1 MNKQSYQEEF
11 DMNTSFISTQ
21 QIKDLI
27 NEQKFTSTQ
36 EIMNCMKNMF
46 ADILEQT
53 LQAEMDQHLGYE
65 HAERRNDDAKKN
77 YRNGSVKRTMKTQL
91 GEVEVNVPRDR
102 NGEFEPKII
111 SKYQRNAD
119 GIEERILSL
128 YAAGMST
135 RDIKEQIKGLYDVEI
150 SEGLVSKISER
161 ILPEVKQWQDRPLEA
176 CYPFVFMDAIHYKI
190 REDHQVVTKAA
201 YVILGINEDGIKE
214 VLGLWVGA
222 SESAKYWMGVLNEL
236 KSRGVQ
242 NVSLFCVDGLTGF
255 KEAIT
260 AVHPKARI
268 QRCIIH
274 QIRSSTRFVSYKHIK
289 EFMKDLKQVYQA
301 NTEEQAMSQLAAF
314 SEKWEKQYPTAV
326 HSWEENWD
334 ILSTY
339 FDYPVEIRKII
350 YTTNAIEG
358 LNRQFRK
365 VTKTKNVFPN
375 DDSLRKMLYLAIQ
388 NLSSRWTQR
397 CRNWD
402 LIINQ
407 LRIMDSSE
415 G

>member
-1 MNKQSYQEEF
+1 MGRCQRIGQILDGRIERAEKQRCTERFFVLRRRSYR
-11 DMNTSFISTQ
+11 
-21 QIKDLI
+21 
-27 NEQKFTSTQ
+27 
-36 EIMNCMKNMF
+36 
-46 ADILEQT
+46 
-53 LQAEMDQHLGYE
+53 LQRSNHGC
-65 HAERRNDDAKKN
+65 
-77 YRNGSVKRTMKTQL
+77 
-91 GEVEVNVPRDR
+91 
-102 NGEFEPKII
+102 
-111 SKYQRNAD
+111 
-119 GIEERILSL
+119 LS
-128 YAAGMST
+128 
-135 RDIKEQIKGLYDVEI
+135 
-150 SEGLVSKISER
+150 
-161 ILPEVKQWQDRPLEA
+161 
-176 CYPFVFMDAIHYKI
+176 
-190 REDHQVVTKAA
+190 
-201 YVILGINEDGIKE
+201 
-214 VLGLWVGA
+214 
-222 SESAKYWMGVLNEL
+222 
-236 KSRGVQ
+236 
-242 NVSLFCVDGLTGF
+242 
-255 KEAIT
+255 
-260 AVHPKARI
+260 KARI

-314 SEKWEKQYPTAV
+314 GEKWEKQYPTAV

-358 LNRQFRK
+358 LNQQFRK

-407 LRIMDSSE
+407 LRIMDSNKE
-415 G
+415 

>member
-1 MNKQSYQEEF
+1 
-11 DMNTSFISTQ
+11 MNTSFISTN
-21 QIKDLI
+21 QIKSLV

-36 EIMNCMKNMF
+36 DIMECMKGMF
-46 ADILEQT
+46 ADVLEQT
-53 LQAEMDQHLGYE
+53 LQAEMDNHLGYA
-65 HAERRNDDAKKN
+65 HAKRTTAEDKKN
-77 YRNGSVKRTMKTQL
+77 YRIGSVKRTMKTQL

-102 NGEFEPKII
+102 NGEFEPQII
-111 SKYQRNAD
+111 GKYQRNAD

-135 RDIKEQIKGLYDVEI
+135 RDIRDQIKGLYNVEI

-161 ILPEVKQWQDRPLEA
+161 ILPEVTEWQNRPLEES
-176 CYPFVFMDAIHYKI
+176 YPFVFMDAIHYKI
-190 REDHQVVTKAA
+190 RENHQVVTKAA
-201 YVILGINEDGIKE
+201 YVVLGINNEGMKE

-236 KSRGVQ
+236 KSRGLKE
-242 NVSLFCVDGLTGF
+242 VSLFCVDGLTGF
-255 KEAIT
+255 REAIG
-260 AVHPKARI
+260 AVYPKARI

-274 QIRSSTRFVSYKHIK
+274 QIRNSIRFVSYKHIK
-289 EFMKDLKQVYQA
+289 EFMKDLKSVYQA
-301 NTEEQAMSQLAAF
+301 NTEEQALNQLMIF
-314 SEKWEKQYPTAV
+314 KDKWEKQYPTAIR
-326 HSWEENWD
+326 SWEDNWD

-365 VTKTKNVFPN
+365 VTKTKTAFPS

-388 NLSSRWTQR
+388 NLSNKWTQR

-402 LIINQ
+402 LIRNQ
-407 LRIMDSSE
+407 LEIMYTE
-415 G
+415 

>member
-1 MNKQSYQEEF
+1 
-11 DMNTSFISTQ
+11 MNTSFISTN
-21 QIKDLI
+21 QIKSLV

-36 EIMNCMKNMF
+36 DIMECMKGMF
-46 ADILEQT
+46 ADVLEQT
-53 LQAEMDQHLGYE
+53 LQAEMDNHLGYA
-65 HAERRNDDAKKN
+65 HAERTTAEDKKN

-102 NGEFEPKII
+102 NGEFEPQII
-111 SKYQRNAD
+111 GKYQRNAD
-119 GIEERILSL
+119 SIEERILSL

-135 RDIKEQIKGLYDVEI
+135 RDIRDQIKGLYNVEI

-161 ILPEVKQWQDRPLEA
+161 ILPEVTEWQNRPLEES
-176 CYPFVFMDAIHYKI
+176 YPFVFMDAIHYKI
-190 REDHQVVTKAA
+190 RENHQVVTKAA
-201 YVILGINEDGIKE
+201 YVVLGINNEGMKE

-236 KSRGVQ
+236 KSRGLKE
-242 NVSLFCVDGLTGF
+242 VSLFCVDGLTGF
-255 KEAIT
+255 REAIG
-260 AVHPKARI
+260 AVYPKARI

-274 QIRSSTRFVSYKHIK
+274 QIRNSIRFVSYKHIK
-289 EFMKDLKQVYQA
+289 EFMKDLKSVYQA
-301 NTEEQAMSQLAAF
+301 NTEEQALNQLMIF
-314 SEKWEKQYPTAV
+314 KDKWEKQYPTAIR
-326 HSWEENWD
+326 SWEDNWD

-365 VTKTKNVFPN
+365 VTKTKTAFPS

-388 NLSSRWTQR
+388 NLSNKWTQR

-402 LIINQ
+402 LIRNQ
-407 LRIMDSSE
+407 LEIMYTE
-415 G
+415 

>member
-91 GEVEVNVPRDR
+91 GEVEINVPRDR

-242 NVSLFCVDGLTGF
+242 NVSLFCVDGLTSF

-260 AVHPKARI
+260 AVYPKARI

-407 LRIMDSSE
+407 LRIMDRSE

>member
-1 MNKQSYQEEF
+1 
-11 DMNTSFISTQ
+11 MNTSFISTN
-21 QIKDLI
+21 QIKSLV

-36 EIMNCMKNMF
+36 DIMECMKGMF
-46 ADILEQT
+46 ADVLEQT
-53 LQAEMDQHLGYE
+53 LQAEMDNHLGYA
-65 HAERRNDDAKKN
+65 HAERTAVEDKKN

-102 NGEFEPKII
+102 NGEFEPQII
-111 SKYQRNAD
+111 GKYQRNAD

-135 RDIKEQIKGLYDVEI
+135 RDIRDQIKGLYNVEI

-161 ILPEVKQWQDRPLEA
+161 ILPEVTEWQNRPLEES
-176 CYPFVFMDAIHYKI
+176 YPFVFMDAIHYKI
-190 REDHQVVTKAA
+190 RENHQVVTKAA
-201 YVILGINEDGIKE
+201 YVVLGINNEGMKE

-236 KSRGVQ
+236 KSRGLKE
-242 NVSLFCVDGLTGF
+242 VSLFCVDGLTGF
-255 KEAIT
+255 REAIG
-260 AVHPKARI
+260 AVYPKARI

-274 QIRSSTRFVSYKHIK
+274 QIRNSIRFVSYKHIK
-289 EFMKDLKQVYQA
+289 EFMKDLKSVYQA
-301 NTEEQAMSQLAAF
+301 NTEEQALNQLMIF
-314 SEKWEKQYPTAV
+314 KDKWEKQYPTAIR
-326 HSWEENWD
+326 SWEDNWD

-365 VTKTKNVFPN
+365 VTKTKTAFPS

-388 NLSSRWTQR
+388 NLSNKWTQR

-402 LIINQ
+402 LIRNQ
-407 LRIMDSSE
+407 LEIMYTE
-415 G
+415 

>member
-1 MNKQSYQEEF
+1 
-11 DMNTSFISTQ
+11 MNTSFISTN
-21 QIKDLI
+21 QIKSLV

-36 EIMNCMKNMF
+36 DIMECMKGMF
-46 ADILEQT
+46 ADVLEQT
-53 LQAEMDQHLGYE
+53 LQAEMDNHLGYA
-65 HAERRNDDAKKN
+65 HAERTTAEDKKN

-102 NGEFEPKII
+102 NGEFEPQII
-111 SKYQRNAD
+111 GKYQRNAD

-135 RDIKEQIKGLYDVEI
+135 RDIRDQIKGLYNVEI

-161 ILPEVKQWQDRPLEA
+161 ILPEVTESQNRPLEES
-176 CYPFVFMDAIHYKI
+176 YPFVFMDAIHYKI
-190 REDHQVVTKAA
+190 RENHQVVTKAA
-201 YVILGINEDGIKE
+201 YVVLGINNEGMKE

-236 KSRGVQ
+236 KSRGLKE
-242 NVSLFCVDGLTGF
+242 VSLFCVDGLTGF
-255 KEAIT
+255 REAIG
-260 AVHPKARI
+260 AVYPKARI

-274 QIRSSTRFVSYKHIK
+274 QIRNSIRFVSYKHIK
-289 EFMKDLKQVYQA
+289 EFMKDLKSVYQA
-301 NTEEQAMSQLAAF
+301 NTEEQALNQLMIF
-314 SEKWEKQYPTAV
+314 KDKWEKQYPTAIR
-326 HSWEENWD
+326 SWEDNWD

-365 VTKTKNVFPN
+365 VTKTKTAFPS

-388 NLSSRWTQR
+388 NLSNKWTQR

-402 LIINQ
+402 LIRNQ
-407 LRIMDSSE
+407 LEIMYTE
-415 G
+415 

>member
-260 AVHPKARI
+260 AVYPKARI

-314 SEKWEKQYPTAV
+314 SEK
-326 HSWEENWD
+326 WD

-407 LRIMDSSE
+407 LRIMDRSE

>member
-1 MNKQSYQEEF
+1 
-11 DMNTSFISTQ
+11 MNTSFISTN
-21 QIKDLI
+21 QIKSLV

-36 EIMNCMKNMF
+36 DIMECMKGMF
-46 ADILEQT
+46 ADVLEQT
-53 LQAEMDQHLGYE
+53 LQAEMDNHLGYA
-65 HAERRNDDAKKN
+65 HAERTTAEDKKN

-102 NGEFEPKII
+102 NGEFEPQII
-111 SKYQRNAD
+111 GKYQRNAD

-128 YAAGMST
+128 YVAGMST
-135 RDIKEQIKGLYDVEI
+135 RDIRDQIKGLYNVEI

-161 ILPEVKQWQDRPLEA
+161 ILPEVTEWQNRPLEES
-176 CYPFVFMDAIHYKI
+176 YPFVFMDAIHYKI
-190 REDHQVVTKAA
+190 RENHQVVTKAA
-201 YVILGINEDGIKE
+201 YVVLGINNEGMKE

-236 KSRGVQ
+236 KSRGLKE
-242 NVSLFCVDGLTGF
+242 VSLFCVDGLTGF
-255 KEAIT
+255 REAIG
-260 AVHPKARI
+260 AVYPKARI

-274 QIRSSTRFVSYKHIK
+274 QIRNSIRFVSYKHIK
-289 EFMKDLKQVYQA
+289 EFMKDLKSVYQA
-301 NTEEQAMSQLAAF
+301 NTEEQALNQLMIF
-314 SEKWEKQYPTAV
+314 KDKWEKQYPTAIR
-326 HSWEENWD
+326 SWEDNWD

-365 VTKTKNVFPN
+365 VTKTKTAFPS

-388 NLSSRWTQR
+388 NLSNKWTQR

-402 LIINQ
+402 LIRNQ
-407 LRIMDSSE
+407 LEIMYTE
-415 G
+415 

>member
-36 EIMNCMKNMF
+36 EIMDCMKGMF
-46 ADILEQT
+46 ADVLEQT

-91 GEVEVNVPRDR
+91 GEVKVNVPRDR

-190 REDHQVVTKAA
+190 R
-201 YVILGINEDGIKE
+201 
-214 VLGLWVGA
+214 
-222 SESAKYWMGVLNEL
+222 
-236 KSRGVQ
+236 
-242 NVSLFCVDGLTGF
+242 
-255 KEAIT
+255 
-260 AVHPKARI
+260 
-268 QRCIIH
+268 
-274 QIRSSTRFVSYKHIK
+274 
-289 EFMKDLKQVYQA
+289 
-301 NTEEQAMSQLAAF
+301 
-314 SEKWEKQYPTAV
+314 
-326 HSWEENWD
+326 
-334 ILSTY
+334 
-339 FDYPVEIRKII
+339 KII

>member
-1 MNKQSYQEEF
+1 
-11 DMNTSFISTQ
+11 MNTSFISTN
-21 QIKDLI
+21 QIKSLV

-36 EIMNCMKNMF
+36 DIMECMKGMF
-46 ADILEQT
+46 ADVLEQT
-53 LQAEMDQHLGYE
+53 LQAEMDNHLGYA
-65 HAERRNDDAKKN
+65 HAERTTAEDKKN

-102 NGEFEPKII
+102 NGEFEPQII
-111 SKYQRNAD
+111 GKYQRNAD

-135 RDIKEQIKGLYDVEI
+135 RDIRDQIKGLYNVEI

-161 ILPEVKQWQDRPLEA
+161 ILPEVTEWQNRPLEES
-176 CYPFVFMDAIHYKI
+176 YPFVFMDAIHYKI
-190 REDHQVVTKAA
+190 RENHQVVTKAA
-201 YVILGINEDGIKE
+201 YVVLGINNEGMKE

-236 KSRGVQ
+236 KSRGLKE
-242 NVSLFCVDGLTGF
+242 VSLFCVDGLTGF
-255 KEAIT
+255 REAIG
-260 AVHPKARI
+260 AVYPKARI

-274 QIRSSTRFVSYKHIK
+274 QIRNSIRFVSYKHIK
-289 EFMKDLKQVYQA
+289 EFMKDLKSVYQA
-301 NTEEQAMSQLAAF
+301 NTEEQALNQLMIF
-314 SEKWEKQYPTAV
+314 KDKWEKQYPTAIR
-326 HSWEENWD
+326 SWEDNWD

-365 VTKTKNVFPN
+365 VTKTKTAFPS

-388 NLSSRWTQR
+388 NLSNKWTQR

-402 LIINQ
+402 LIRNQ
-407 LRIMDSSE
+407 LEIMYTE
-415 G
+415 